1 LDLKTLLKLE
11 AMYLIYSL
19 QVKDVSFSLCLT
31 VGVVGLIY
39 FLVLRVKRSEL
50 ITSQIANFLMF

>member
-1 LDLKTLLKLE
+1 LLKLE
-11 AMYLIYSL
+11 AMYLIQSL
-19 QVKDVSFSLCLT
+19 RVKDVSFSLCLK